1 MMVKI
6 TVFAV
11 CVALLSILLKQD
23 FKVCAV
29 MLSLAGCCT
38 IFLMCASLA
47 SEFMKSPLFQL
58 SPFGMSGEC
67 MTAVIKTTAVAYA
80 ASFGADICE
89 DAGEKAIGAAVEASG
104 KLIMLS
110 SALPLLGGIF
120 TAITKM
126 LG

>member
-11 CVALLSILLKQD
+11 CAALLCILLRQD
-23 FKVCAV
+23 FKVGAV
-29 MLSLAGCCT
+29 MLSIAACCT
-38 IFLMCASLA
+38 VLLLCTSLA
-47 SEFMKSPLFQL
+47 AEFMKSPLLQ
-58 SPFGMSGEC
+58 SSHSGISGEC
-67 MTAVIKTTAVAYA
+67 ITAVVKTIAVAYA
-80 ASFGADICE
+80 ASFGADVCE
-89 DAGEKAIGAAVEASG
+89 EAGEKAIATAVEASG

-120 TAITKM
+120 TSITKM